1 MELGFNSLSK
11 LSLLDLST
19 PLMKE
24 LRDQT
29 KLAVH
34 LTVLEGTH
42 IVFVN
47 NVQSM
52 GTFTSNISLGTRW
65 PAHATVIGQMLL
77 SDLPEA
83 EVRQRYRNFN
93 DWDSYSELTPTSLK
107 ALLQKLN
114 YVKLKSRW

>member
-34 LTVLEGTH
+34 LSILEGTH

-47 NVQSM
+47 NIQSM

-77 SDLPEA
+77 SDLPET
-83 EVRQRYRNFN
+83 EVRQRYRNFS
-93 DWDSYSELTPTSLK
+93 DWDSFSELTPTNLK
-107 ALLQKLN
+107 ALLQRLSFVKTQKL
-114 YVKLKSRW
+114 W

>member
-1 MELGFNSLSK
+1 
-11 LSLLDLST
+11 
-19 PLMKE
+19 MKE

-52 GTFTSNISLGTRW
+52 GTFTSNISLGTRLL
-65 PAHATVIGQMLL
+65 PMLQL
-77 SDLPEA
+77 LVKCYYQIYQRQKYDNAIAILMTGIVTQNLPQP
-83 EVRQRYRNFN
+83 V
-93 DWDSYSELTPTSLK
+93 
-107 ALLQKLN
+107 
-114 YVKLKSRW
+114 

>member
-42 IVFVN
+42 IV
-47 NVQSM
+47 
-52 GTFTSNISLGTRW
+52 L
-65 PAHATVIGQMLL
+65 
-77 SDLPEA
+77 
-83 EVRQRYRNFN
+83 
-93 DWDSYSELTPTSLK
+93 
-107 ALLQKLN
+107 
-114 YVKLKSRW
+114 